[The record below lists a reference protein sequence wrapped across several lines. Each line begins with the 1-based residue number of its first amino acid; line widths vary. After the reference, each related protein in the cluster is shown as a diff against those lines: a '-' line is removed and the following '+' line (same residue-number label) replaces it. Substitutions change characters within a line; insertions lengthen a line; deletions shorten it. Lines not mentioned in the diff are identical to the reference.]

1 MKNPA
6 AVALGS
12 IKSARKAASS
22 RANGAKSKGAPRYWW
37 LLLSGEGTAG
47 TWSAVHTT
55 ARGVCARLRREQ
67 AGGDS
72 FCSAWFILYVVGQD
86 AMLLEYREG
95 RMRDMPVAWL
105 LKLGVPEEAL
115 PK

>member
-12 IKSARKAASS
+12 IKSAKKEASS
-22 RANGAKSKGAPRYWW
+22 RANGAKSKGAPRCWW

-55 ARGVCARLRREQ
+55 ARGVCARMRREQ
-67 AGGDS
+67 AGGDRW
-72 FCSAWFILYVVGQD
+72 CSAWYIMHVVDQD
-86 AMLLEYREG
+86 AVLLEYKGE

-105 LKLGVPEEAL
+105 LKLGVPADAL